1 MAVKDLFRLPLLF
14 LFIFILVFLLL
25 FALSLLSYWG
35 SVYSV
40 GRVEAL
46 RLVEAQVPP
55 TLVKMLPVSVLLSLV
70 LLLFRIAYKPGSRL
84 LSLLIPL
91 VGAFVLLAVGYPLLR
106 GLGSQAEGG
115 STARAAELRPTPR
128 LYLSPGVFNTLDGKV
143 VYPDALAGQSLSSVL
158 LLEGG
163 SSGERLLYFNQGRI
177 TASERVVTLRLPG
190 YVLEADAEPVYAGL
204 FQEDPVLR
212 GFLADVRFLESE
224 LDSLYR
230 GSLALFYFSVVALVI
245 SFYSLGLFLRLS
257 RWPLLNVVLALLAM
271 RGLLL
276 LIRFLREGVALEL
289 AQNMSNPQT
298 LQVLPELTLLLVGTL
313 LLFLDLL
320 FLPFRRRDQE

>member
-1 MAVKDLFRLPLLF
+1 MKDFFRLPLLF

-35 SVYSV
+35 SVYSE
-40 GRVEAL
+40 GRAEAL
-46 RLVEAQVPP
+46 RLVEARVPN
-55 TLVKMLPVSVLLSLV
+55 TLVRVLPASVLLSLV

-91 VGAFVLLAVGYPLLR
+91 GGAFVLLAFGYPLLR
-106 GLGSQAEGG
+106 GLGSQAERGA
-115 STARAAELRPTPR
+115 TAQAAELRPTPR
-128 LYLSPGVFNTLDGKV
+128 LYLSPGVFNTLDSKV
-143 VYPDALAGQSLSSVL
+143 VYPDTLAGQNLASVL

-163 SSGERLLYFNQGRI
+163 SSGKRLLYFNQGRI
-177 TASERVVTLRLPG
+177 AASEQTVTLRLPG

-204 FQEDPVLR
+204 FQEDSVLR
-212 GFLADVRFLESE
+212 RFFADLRFLESE
-224 LDSLYR
+224 LDGLYR

-245 SFYSLGLFLRLS
+245 SFYSMGLFLRLS

-271 RGLLL
+271 RGLLI
-276 LIRFLREGVALEL
+276 LIRFLREGVAFEL
-289 AQNMSNPQT
+289 IKNLRNPQA
-298 LQVLPELTLLLVGTL
+298 LQVLPELALLVIGTL

-320 FLPFRRRDQE
+320 FLPFRRRNQE